1 MRSTKQQS
9 SWSHKLLLGLLV
21 SCAGFILA
29 ACVAEAVNHQPA
41 AHTPEEQ
48 ARLKLGENIYR
59 DGLLPSGQTVEA
71 RVRGD
76 IDVSGDQVKCSSCHR
91 RSGLGSTEGQTAV
104 PAVTGDI
111 LFSPL
116 QLPTSKPSNAP
127 ILRPAYTRDT
137 LKRAITQG
145 YGPKGMELDAN
156 MPRYNLDDEQLDL
169 LIDYLS
175 TLSNQID
182 PGVDETNIYFAT
194 VTSDRTD
201 PQAREAMM
209 EVFSLFIKQKNT
221 ETRHETSRAEHAPWH
236 REWIFKPYR
245 KWVLNEWVL
254 KGDPS
259 SWPQQLERYYNQQ
272 PVFAVLSGSLPDSW
286 APVHN
291 FCESRKLPCLF
302 PTTDLPVI
310 SDSDFYTVYL
320 DRGMV
325 HEAEGIAS
333 QLLDSTDKTRIIQLT
348 DESREESVVAAT
360 RFAEIMASNGLTV
373 ESIAISPGSDLSQ
386 VVDSATQPVNII
398 AWLGKPE
405 TDELLKRLAEN
416 DTQSTIYLS
425 STLYGSVMSDTPESL
440 RAQIR
445 VVHTHELP
453 SRLTRLLMRST
464 GWLRANRIYAP
475 QHKALQANTY
485 FSLKVAGEGLKHIRG
500 YFYRDYLIE
509 KIEKMVDNAPYTSI
523 YPRISMAPTQRYIAK
538 GFYMT
543 KPSAD
548 GRNLVQLSDWKTPRV
563 FR

>member
-9 SWSHKLLLGLLV
+9 SQVHKLLLGLLL

-29 ACVAEAVNHQPA
+29 ACVAQAVDHQPVPQ
-41 AHTPEEQ
+41 TPEAQ

-59 DGLLPSGQTVEA
+59 DGILPNGQTVAA

-127 ILRPAYTRDT
+127 ILRPAYSRDA

-156 MPRYNLDDEQLDL
+156 MPRYNLNDEQLDL

-182 PGVDETNIYFAT
+182 PGVDEKNIYFAT

-201 PQAREAMM
+201 PQARQAMM
-209 EVFSLFIKQKNT
+209 DVFSLFIKQKNT
-221 ETRHETSRAEHAPWH
+221 ETRHESSRAENAPWH

-245 KWVLNEWVL
+245 KWVLKEWVL

-259 SWPQQLERYYNQQ
+259 SWPQQLESYYDEQ
-272 PVFAVLSGSLPDSW
+272 PVFAILSGSLPVSW

-291 FCESRKLPCLF
+291 FCESRQLPCLF

-333 QLLDSTDKTRIIQLT
+333 QLLDSSDKVRTIQLT
-348 DESREESVVAAT
+348 DETREESVVAAK
-360 RFAEIMASNGLTV
+360 RFAEIMTSNGLSV
-373 ESIAISPGSDLSQ
+373 ESIAISRDSDLSQ
-386 VVDSATQPVNII
+386 IVDSATQPVNII
-398 AWLGKPE
+398 TWLGKNE
-405 TDELLKRLAEN
+405 TDQLLKRLAQ
-416 DTQSTIYLS
+416 DATQSTIYLS
-425 STLYGSVMSDTPESL
+425 STLYGSLMSDTPESL
-440 RAQIR
+440 REQIR

-509 KIEKMVDNAPYTSI
+509 KVEKMVDNAPYTSI